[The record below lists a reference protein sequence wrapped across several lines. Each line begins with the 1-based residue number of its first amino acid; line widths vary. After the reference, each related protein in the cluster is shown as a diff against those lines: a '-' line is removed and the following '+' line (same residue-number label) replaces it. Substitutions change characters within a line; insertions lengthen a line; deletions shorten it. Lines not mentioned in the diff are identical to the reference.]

1 MENSSL
7 GVYEEDNLFIAF
19 EPVNLEANTKIY
31 AMQVDLG
38 YMETTDHGNE
48 WFHSVSGYWP
58 SSGFFTQID
67 GEIQLTDPVISKEVQ
82 NPEEDLKP
90 EMILRVHSVAK
101 IWEQEYQF
109 QLKK

>member
-1 MENSSL
+1 MLYPSPIKQGKRIPRRVS
-7 GVYEEDNLFIAF
+7 AF
-19 EPVNLEANTKIY
+19 FMLP
-31 AMQVDLG
+31 
-38 YMETTDHGNE
+38 
-48 WFHSVSGYWP
+48 
-58 SSGFFTQID
+58 
-67 GEIQLTDPVISKEVQ
+67 GEISLFPTREVQ